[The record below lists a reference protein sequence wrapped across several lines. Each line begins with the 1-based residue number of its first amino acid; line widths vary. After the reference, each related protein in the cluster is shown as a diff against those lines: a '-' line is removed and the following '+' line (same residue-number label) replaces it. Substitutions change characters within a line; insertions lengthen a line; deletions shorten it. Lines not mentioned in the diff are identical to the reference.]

1 MRNARV
7 ACIPILEFFEGV
19 ATMKTPT
26 TDFLRSCVKL
36 VFAMIGMAGLLTA
49 ALAQSSGQSSGQIG
63 SLFTV
68 ASSGGAPGNYDFRVY
83 FVGSPVICNGQP
95 WAYVNI
101 GDANYAAIVANI
113 LAARASGA
121 TVLLNWTQQA
131 NGYCQINF
139 ISW

>member
-1 MRNARV
+1 
-7 ACIPILEFFEGV
+7 
-19 ATMKTPT
+19 MKTST
-26 TDFLRSCVKL
+26 TSFSKSCIEIVL
-36 VFAMIGMAGLLTA
+36 AMIGMSGLLPA

-68 ASSGGAPGNYDFRVY
+68 ASGGGAPGNYDFRVY
-83 FVGSPVICNGQP
+83 FVGSPVICNGQT
-95 WAYVNI
+95 WAYIDINDV
-101 GDANYAAIVANI
+101 NYAAIMANI

-131 NGYCQINF
+131 NGNCQINF